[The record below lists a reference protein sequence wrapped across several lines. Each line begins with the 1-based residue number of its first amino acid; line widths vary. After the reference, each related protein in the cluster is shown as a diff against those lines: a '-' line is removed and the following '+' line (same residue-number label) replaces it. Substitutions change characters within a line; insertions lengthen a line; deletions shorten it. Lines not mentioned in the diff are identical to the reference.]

1 MYEYLTR
8 MKAFKMRARQ
18 QLDSFIKT
26 KAIFEIHSLI
36 KEKLSVDEDGLLKPY
51 ENQSESKLQEGSLP
65 IRVYQ

>member
-1 MYEYLTR
+1 
-8 MKAFKMRARQ
+8 
-18 QLDSFIKT
+18 
-26 KAIFEIHSLI
+26 LI